1 MLLKWLFANFRGLI
15 KWDKTTCV
23 CPDCDCGNSWHLH
36 WFLTTVR
43 ANGTFVLVNENGSGL
58 NGNLDTYMD
67 RLVFNVPQV
76 YFKFNAKVNIPL
88 LHINQLF

>member
-1 MLLKWLFANFRGLI
+1 MRQ
-15 KWDKTTCV
+15 TTCV

-43 ANGTFVLVNENGSGL
+43 ANGIFILVNANGSDL
-58 NGNLDTYMD
+58 NGNLYTDMH
-67 RLVFNVPQV
+67 LVYNVFKV

-88 LHINQLF
+88 